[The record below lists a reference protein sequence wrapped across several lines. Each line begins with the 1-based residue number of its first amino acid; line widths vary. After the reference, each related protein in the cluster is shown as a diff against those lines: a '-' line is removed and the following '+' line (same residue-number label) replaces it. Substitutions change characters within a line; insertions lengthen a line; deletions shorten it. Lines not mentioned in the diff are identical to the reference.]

1 MKASLGRRAR
11 RSVAALG
18 LLALIATPVSAFAA
32 PGQPGQPGQAGH
44 AAHDDQLTQ
53 QAQHAGVTAADGG
66 TMGWELKSSQS
77 PNASDQA
84 ATPDAALATTATTS
98 QVAGIDVSGYQGNV
112 DWAKWW
118 GYGNRFAYV
127 KATEG
132 TTYTNPSFAQQYN
145 GSYSHGFIRGS
156 YHFARPSSS
165 GGKTQ
170 ADYFVNHGGGWS
182 GDGKT
187 LPGVLDI
194 EYNPYSGGTCYG
206 LSASSMVSWIAAFT
220 AEYKARTGRDAVI
233 YSTTDWWK
241 TCTGNTTRFSSTN
254 PLWIAR
260 YASTVG
266 TLPGS
271 WGYWTFWQNTDTPL
285 DGDLFNGSLSRLQ
298 ALALG

>member
-1 MKASLGRRAR
+1 MNAPLGRRVR
-11 RSVAALG
+11 RTVAALG
-18 LLALIATPVSAFAA
+18 LLALIATPASALAA
-32 PGQPGQPGQAGH
+32 QAQPH
-44 AAHDDQLTQ
+44 AHQDDQPTRRA
-53 QAQHAGVTAADGG
+53 AQAGVTASGGG

-77 PNASDQA
+77 SAVPTGAGPSA
-84 ATPDAALATTATTS
+84 GLATTTATT
-98 QVAGIDVSGYQGNV
+98 QVAGIDVSSYQGNV
-112 DWAKWW
+112 DWSKWW

-132 TTYTNPSFAQQYN
+132 TSYTNPYFAQQYN
-145 GSYSHGFIRGS
+145 GSYNQGFIRGA
-156 YHFARPSSS
+156 YHFARPSVS
-165 GGKTQ
+165 GGATQ

-206 LSASSMVSWIAAFT
+206 LSASSMVSWIASFL

-233 YSTTDWWK
+233 YSTTDWWQ

-260 YASTVG
+260 YASTPG
-266 TLPGS
+266 TLPGA
-271 WGYWTFWQNTDTPL
+271 WTYYTFWQNTDTPL
-285 DGDLFNGSLSRLQ
+285 DGDLFNGDLTRLK